1 MLQSETN
8 TRWRRRYKVKISLI
22 IPVFNRPEETGELL
36 QSLSLQTEHDFEVI
50 VVEDGSTLS
59 SEPVVEKYRE
69 LLNISYFF
77 KENSGPGP
85 SRNYGCEKA
94 SGSYVIFLDS
104 DCVLPEGYVQIIRE
118 ALERNFTDAF
128 GGPDQAHK
136 DFTNFQKAINFSM
149 TSFLTTGGI
158 RGGNEKMEKFHPRS
172 FNMGFTKE
180 VFDLT
185 GGFSAMRF
193 GEDVDLSIR
202 ILEKGFT
209 TQLIRD
215 AFVYHKRRTNLRL
228 FFKQVYNSGIARIN
242 LQLRHPGT
250 LKLIHALPA
259 LFTLGVILLL
269 LLSILV
275 SIFFAVPIMVHM
287 LLLFLCATLKNK
299 RLSIGFLAVVTSYTQ
314 FFAYGSGFLN
324 ALWRRMILGRDEFS
338 AFNRNFYK

>member
-1 MLQSETN
+1 M
-8 TRWRRRYKVKISLI
+8 KISLI
-22 IPVFNRPEETGELL
+22 IPVFNRPWETGELL
-36 QSLSLQTEHDFEVI
+36 LSLSLQTDRDFEVI
-50 VVEDGSTLS
+50 IVEDGSSIS
-59 SEPVVEKYRE
+59 SEPAVEKYKD
-69 LLNISYFF
+69 LLNISYYF

-104 DCVLPEGYVQIIRE
+104 DCVLPEGYIQIVRGT
-118 ALERNFTDAF
+118 LERNFTDAF

-172 FNMGFTKE
+172 FNMGFSKE

-185 GGFSAMRF
+185 GGFSTMRF

-202 ILEKGFT
+202 ILENGFS
-209 TQLIRD
+209 TQLIKD

-250 LKLIHALPA
+250 LKLVHALPA
-259 LFTLGVILLL
+259 LFTLGVVLLL
-269 LLSILV
+269 LLSFLV
-275 SIFFAVPIMVHM
+275 SWFFALPILFHM
-287 LLLFLCATLKNK
+287 LLLFLSATLKNK
-299 RLSIGFLAVVTSYTQ
+299 SLCIGMLAVVTSYTQ
-314 FFAYGSGFLN
+314 LIAYGCGFLN
-324 ALWRRMILGRDEFS
+324 AFWRRMILGRDEFS

>member
-1 MLQSETN
+1 M
-8 TRWRRRYKVKISLI
+8 KISLI

-36 QSLSLQTEHDFEVI
+36 QSLSLQTDLDFEVI
-50 VVEDGSTLS
+50 IVEDGSTLS
-59 SEPVVEKYRE
+59 SEPVVEKYRD
-69 LLNISYFF
+69 LLNISYYF

-85 SRNYGCEKA
+85 SRNFACEKA

-104 DCVLPEGYVQIIRE
+104 DCVLPEGYVQIVRE
-118 ALERNFTDAF
+118 TLESNFTDAF

-172 FNMGFTKE
+172 FNMGFSKE

-185 GGFSAMRF
+185 GGFSTMRF

-215 AFVYHKRRTNLRL
+215 AYVYHKRRTNLRL

-250 LKLIHALPA
+250 LKLVHSLPA

-269 LLSILV
+269 LLSFLV
-275 SIFFAVPIMVHM
+275 SIFFAVPILFHM
-287 LLLFLCATLKNK
+287 LLLFLSATLKNK
-299 RLSIGFLAVVTSYTQ
+299 SLSIGLLAVVTSYTQ
-314 FFAYGSGFLN
+314 LFAYGCGFLN
-324 ALWRRMILGRDEFS
+324 AFWRRMILGRDEFS